1 MYVMS
6 VCHHGI
12 QSLDG
17 YNIKNLNLSWLRK
30 QLGIVFQEPI
40 LFDDSIAAN
49 IAYGDNSRQVTMHEI
64 VTAARTANI
73 HAFICGLPRV
83 RLTPMLN
90 SFEKEIQFV
99 SVE

>member
-1 MYVMS
+1 MING
-6 VCHHGI
+6 HD
-12 QSLDG
+12 L
-17 YNIKNLNLSWLRK
+17 KTLNLRWFRK
-30 QLGIVFQEPI
+30 QLGIVSQEPI

-90 SFEKEIQFV
+90 SFERF
-99 SVE
+99 